1 MAVDERVLIRK
12 VGRALGVDK
21 DSAVCVIGL
30 IIKMI
35 EVPEIIIGI
44 GDGVIDLGIRGI
56 YPANDIGVLRMQ
68 SRNIHIDGRDL
79 GVDTVADIGGG
90 HRRRGG
96 RGGIRE
102 LLGKVG
108 IRLLGLLIAVYGG
121 DDLIRA
127 EAKHADENDAQ
138 NYENYFNGLFQKLRR
153 PLHQEFIVIIQQSSP
168 KEKPPFIHKWGRG
181 IKSY

>member
-56 YPANDIGVLRMQ
+56 YPADNIGVLRMQ
-68 SRNIHIDGRDL
+68 SRNVHIDWRDL
-79 GVDTVADIGGG
+79 RVDTVTDICGG
-90 HRRRGG
+90 HRRR
-96 RGGIRE
+96 
-102 LLGKVG
+102 
-108 IRLLGLLIAVYGG
+108 
-121 DDLIRA
+121 
-127 EAKHADENDAQ
+127 
-138 NYENYFNGLFQKLRR
+138 
-153 PLHQEFIVIIQQSSP
+153 
-168 KEKPPFIHKWGRG
+168 
-181 IKSY
+181 

>member
-56 YPANDIGVLRMQ
+56 YPADNIGVLRMQ
-68 SRNIHIDGRDL
+68 SRKTSGSIPSPTSAEGT
-79 GVDTVADIGGG
+79 GVGEVEVVFVNCWV
-90 HRRRGG
+90 RS
-96 RGGIRE
+96 
-102 LLGKVG
+102 V
-108 IRLLGLLIAVYGG
+108 
-121 DDLIRA
+121 
-127 EAKHADENDAQ
+127 
-138 NYENYFNGLFQKLRR
+138 
-153 PLHQEFIVIIQQSSP
+153 
-168 KEKPPFIHKWGRG
+168 
-181 IKSY
+181 